1 MTNFEKLMPFFVL
14 ALMLAGG
21 VALFFAFRAE
31 RRLAQRK
38 HIKLSN
44 YREKSTLFYIT
55 RDIPV
60 AVITAVLG
68 SGALALCVVALVM
81 PVLRIYALPLLLL
94 CAACGAG
101 VYFSLSRQKYV
112 RDLRVFDAYFVQVSH
127 LLDNKERTLYNME
140 VCRKS
145 VKELYGKL
153 SASVEGFNRN
163 LTHPVPPRFLGN
175 LFAPVSE
182 AVAEYMQEID
192 RFSAQ
197 IEADFDG
204 ALALFLNEQVRPEL
218 RVVPL
223 REFNTAEIEDLL
235 GDIKSSYGAQMAQM
249 VIEQVEQSAIK
260 SAAGLGNI
268 MTLLHELGVRVDG
281 STLTRFLRAA
291 AVFED
296 RTALCSVLY
305 GNKQIP
311 AYLVCEVMIPE
322 AWDWAFA
329 PGMAA
334 SYNDR
339 ELGTVLDALLEND
352 KPELAYVLLSQCT
365 AAHAGVLSRALQRRE
380 GKEKNETS
388 AQLEAFLLILGNEY
402 AVGNAGSVFE
412 NLAMMLFDRRS
423 ELGLGPQDQA
433 RICEIVRTEQFMQA
447 RREIAEMYTKASGE
461 GRALVDS
468 ATRIFLQYIIHAPQM
483 ERFLDPARL
492 AALLG
497 EYRFTLSFGDL
508 ATLRALVSG
517 WMLCKCESEPVK
529 VLIREE
535 LRRVPCAVPA
545 KAELDAHALGS
556 EILMHLATNDRVRL
570 RSAIYRTES
579 ERVALNSILE
589 ICAKGAAQ

>member
-14 ALMLAGG
+14 VLMLAGG
-21 VALFFAFRAE
+21 TALFFAFRAE
-31 RRLAQRK
+31 RRLAHRK

-44 YREKSTLFYIT
+44 YREKSNLFYVT

-68 SGALALCVVALVM
+68 GGALALAVVAFVM

-112 RDLRVFDAYFVQVSH
+112 RDLRVFDAYFVQVAH

-145 VKELYGKL
+145 VKELYAKL

-163 LTHPVPPRFLGN
+163 LTHPVPPRFLSN

-197 IEADFDG
+197 VEEDFDS
-204 ALALFLNEQVRPEL
+204 ALSLFLNEQVQPEL

-235 GDIKSSYGAQMAQM
+235 GEIKSSYGAQMAQM
-249 VIEQVEQSAIK
+249 VIEQVEQSAIR
-260 SAAGLGNI
+260 SAVGLGNI

-291 AVFED
+291 SVFED

-322 AWDWAFA
+322 TWAWAFA

-334 SYNDR
+334 CYNDR
-339 ELGTVLDALLEND
+339 ELCAILDALLEND
-352 KPELAYVLLSQCT
+352 KSELAYALLSQCI
-365 AAHAGVLSRALQRRE
+365 AAHAGVLSRALQCRE
-380 GKEKNETS
+380 GKEKNATA

-433 RICEIVRTEQFMQA
+433 RICEIVRNEQFMQA
-447 RREIAEMYTKASGE
+447 RREIAEMYMKASGE

-508 ATLRALVSG
+508 ATLRALVCG
-517 WMLCKCESEPVK
+517 WMLCKCESDTVK
-529 VLIREE
+529 ALIREE
-535 LRRVPCAVPA
+535 LCRVPCAVPA
-545 KAELDAHALGS
+545 KAELDADTLGT

-579 ERVALNSILE
+579 ERVALNSILK